1 MEEYLIKNIYQTS
14 QENVWTNSN
23 FVKIDM
29 LCTSTLKCRSLK
41 SSIKLSGCPTQA
53 WQCLGHPDLRI
64 PRKCPRHPGPDKLG
78 FKWVGFGLTSVR
90 FCVALGAAL
99 GFAIGVALGVAFG
112 VALGI
117 ALGVVFGVAWVTK
130 TVFYCCVSCEN
141 SVLALRECGWQGNC
155 IGVAEW

>member
-1 MEEYLIKNIYQTS
+1 
-14 QENVWTNSN
+14 
-23 FVKIDM
+23 M
-29 LCTSTLKCRSLK
+29 LCTSTLKSRSLK
-41 SSIKLSGCPTQA
+41 SSIEFSGCPTQA

-117 ALGVVFGVAWVTK
+117 ALGVVFGVALGV
-130 TVFYCCVSCEN
+130 VLGVVL
-141 SVLALRECGWQGNC
+141 SVAL
-155 IGVAEW
+155 GVAFGVGLAFGIFLGIARPQRN